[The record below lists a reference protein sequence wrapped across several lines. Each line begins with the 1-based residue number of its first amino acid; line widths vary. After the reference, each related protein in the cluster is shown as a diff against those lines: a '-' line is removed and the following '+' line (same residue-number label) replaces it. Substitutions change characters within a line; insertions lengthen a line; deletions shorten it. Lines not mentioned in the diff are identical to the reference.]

1 MNEKYMFLILGTIL
15 GCAIMLYI
23 WMSREEK
30 IERVIKNNQK
40 VFSTPKLDK
49 TMETIVEKIK
59 SSISHLKRELTEDE
73 KNEII
78 EQCLKQNFIS
88 K

>member
-1 MNEKYMFLILGTIL
+1 MDQYTYLFLGAILGA
-15 GCAIMLYI
+15 AIVVFI
-23 WMSREEK
+23 WMSIEEK
-30 IERVIKNNQK
+30 IERTIKSNQK

-49 TMETIVEKIK
+49 TMETIVDKIK
-59 SSISHLKRELTEDE
+59 FKISQVKRELTEEE

-78 EQCLKQNFIS
+78 ENCLKQDFIAN

>member
-1 MNEKYMFLILGTIL
+1 MDEKYMFFILGIIL
-15 GCAIMLYI
+15 GCAIILYI
-23 WMSREEK
+23 WMGREEK